1 MDFYLE
7 FLEFAFCLVS
17 KSLFEHCISDS
28 SFNTKDI
35 TYYSFMKALYFP
47 IVFLNLAEVFDW
59 VINLNYTAKW
69 PAQRLF
75 FLLWYHF
82 SLCSFLIFILIFEQL
97 AIMGIYNIQK
107 TKIMASGPITS
118 WEVDG
123 ETVQG
128 AAQKSWLWELPW
140 LILKGLFADIALCPT
155 NPLEFIIQVKS

>member
-1 MDFYLE
+1 MFSFGFYLE

-35 TYYSFMKALYFP
+35 TYITYYSFTNTLYFP

-59 VINLNYTAKW
+59 VINLSYTAKW

-75 FLLWYHF
+75 FLLWYRF
-82 SLCSFLIFILIFEQL
+82 SLCSFLIFILIFERL
-97 AIMGIYNIQK
+97 AIMGFYNIQK

-123 ETVQG
+123 ETVCG
-128 AAQKSWLWELPW
+128 EWLER
-140 LILKGLFADIALCPT
+140 ADSGSCFDWFSRVCSPT
-155 NPLEFIIQVKS
+155 